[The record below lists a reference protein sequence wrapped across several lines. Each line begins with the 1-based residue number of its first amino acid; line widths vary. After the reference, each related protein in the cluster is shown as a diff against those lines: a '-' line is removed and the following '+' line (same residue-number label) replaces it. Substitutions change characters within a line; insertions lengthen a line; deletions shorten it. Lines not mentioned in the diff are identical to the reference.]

1 MPLNLLS
8 TPRRQT
14 ATALLA
20 SVIAVPLLG
29 YAAFQQSQP
38 AAPRAAGRDGDGA
51 ARKYRDRTHA
61 AWLPPGR
68 YHSIIIATNAEER
81 RWIVSLRTE
90 RESFPIT
97 VAAAENTVV
106 TFPEPW
112 TVGAGDDARLE
123 SIDVPFGDIARESL
137 LAEGNVC
144 LSAWGITDT
153 GPVAFV
159 VRPAR
164 P

>member
-14 ATALLA
+14 AAALLA
-20 SVIAVPLLG
+20 SVLAVPLLG

-38 AAPRAAGRDGDGA
+38 ASVRQSDRDADAAA
-51 ARKYRDRTHA
+51 HKYRGRTHT

-68 YHSIIIATNAEER
+68 YHSIIIATNADER
-81 RWIVSLRTE
+81 RWIVSLKTARS
-90 RESFPIT
+90 SFPIT
-97 VAAAENTVV
+97 VAAAETTVID
-106 TFPEPW
+106 FPQPW
-112 TVGAGDDARLE
+112 TVAASDEARLE
-123 SIDVPFGDIARESL
+123 SIDVPFGDIGRETP

-153 GPVAFV
+153 GPVNFV
-159 VRPAR
+159 IRPAR
-164 P
+164 